1 MCTGLGGGWVW
12 GVWTAKRLRILGPVW
27 MQAAGRVTVREGRRR
42 SCLGGCCKPRG
53 PPLTPA
59 FLAIVQNRE
68 LQIMKMLDHG
78 NVTTLHHYF
87 YTEGEKVKRCP
98 RTLPELP
105 SACSASLPC
114 ASSSPCRPTVCTGSF
129 CASQPDE
136 TYLNLVMDFI
146 PQTVYG
152 MSRHY
157 AKAKK
162 TFPLLYM
169 KVWPPKPAATRPYTG
184 AFSLF

>member
-1 MCTGLGGGWVW
+1 
-12 GVWTAKRLRILGPVW
+12 
-27 MQAAGRVTVREGRRR
+27 MQAAGRVTGREAFMFGRMFWEDAA
-42 SCLGGCCKPRG
+42 PRAT
-53 PPLTPA
+53 PLTPA

-87 YTEGEKVKRCP
+87 YTEGEKVKRCS
-98 RTLPELP
+98 RTLPELRSAF
-105 SACSASLPC
+105 SACFASRAP
-114 ASSSPCRPTVCTGSF
+114 SPRPPLTMCPTVCTGSF

-169 KVWPPKPAATRPYTG
+169 KVWASKPVATRP
-184 AFSLF
+184 

>member
-27 MQAAGRVTVREGRRR
+27 IQAAGRVTVREGRRR

-78 NVTTLHHYF
+78 NVTTLHHFF
-87 YTEGEKVKRCP
+87 YTEGEKAKRCP
-98 RTLPELP
+98 RTLERCLAP
-105 SACSASLPC
+105 SPRPSLSVHPPF
-114 ASSSPCRPTVCTGSF
+114 APVLFAHRSPTRPTSTS
-129 CASQPDE
+129 
-136 TYLNLVMDFI
+136 
-146 PQTVYG
+146 
-152 MSRHY
+152 
-157 AKAKK
+157 
-162 TFPLLYM
+162 
-169 KVWPPKPAATRPYTG
+169 
-184 AFSLF
+184 